1 MVHRRQAAFAVVFEH
16 REVDHPQRRPFALV
30 SQTQVFT
37 QLQTQRAQRVGHYFL
52 VVGAEEDHVSI
63 LRAGAVKDRFHD
75 FSGQEFGH
83 RAVDPVHAF
92 GTLGHFNIGQP
103 FRAVDLHKVAVFV
116 NQLAG
121 QRGPARDAQGRHA
134 PFRIVGRAGKDREF
148 HRLQQVGD
156 VHQLHRVTQIRFI
169 GAIATFG
176 FGEGHDRELAQV
188 DAFHFQPQ
196 LTHHRLH
203 DLTHLRRG
211 HKGGFHVDL
220 GEFRLTVGTQVF
232 IAEAFDDL
240 IVAVEAGHHQQL
252 FEQLRRLRQRVEFAF
267 VHAGRHEVIAGA
279 FRGGFS
285 QHRGFDVEEAMVVH
299 KAAHKAGN
307 FRAGFQA
314 LRHLRTTQ
322 VEVAVFQ
329 TRFFGVDVIGVQ
341 RQRF

>member
-30 SQTQVFT
+30 SQAQVFT
-37 QLQTQRAQRVGHYFL
+37 QLQTQRAQRVGHHFL
-52 VVGAEEDHVSI
+52 IIGAEEDHVSV
-63 LRAGAVKDRFHD
+63 LRTGAVKDRFHD
-75 FSGQEFGH
+75 FSGEEFGH

-103 FRAVDLHKVAVFV
+103 LRAVDLHKVAVFV

-121 QRGPARDAQGRHA
+121 QRSPARNAQRRHA
-134 PFRIVGRAGKDREF
+134 PFRIVGRAGKDREL
-148 HRLQQVGD
+148 HRFQQVGD

-169 GAIATFG
+169 GTVATFG
-176 FGEGHDRELAQV
+176 FGEGHDREIAQV
-188 DAFHFQPQ
+188 DAFNLQPQ
-196 LTHHRLH
+196 LTHHRFH

-220 GEFRLTVGTQVF
+220 GKFRLTVGTQVF

-240 IVAVEAGHHQQL
+240 IIAVEAGHHQQL

-307 FRAGFQA
+307 FRAGFQT
-314 LRHLRTTQ
+314 LRHFRTTQ